1 MSINH
6 ASCLKQVSRNAC
18 EAPQLLITQQ
28 SVQINSSGGV
38 HMPNP
43 TRNTYRR
50 LAKAMQ
56 HAMQIPEGD
65 ALVFLIGK
73 GNEHSN
79 LEALETWVKE
89 TLCTLEDEFGVAM
102 LPFLLDRLELTMNQ
116 WSAA

>member
-1 MSINH
+1 
-6 ASCLKQVSRNAC
+6 
-18 EAPQLLITQQ
+18 
-28 SVQINSSGGV
+28 
-38 HMPNP
+38 MPNP
-43 TRNTYRR
+43 ARNTYRR

-73 GNEHSN
+73 GDERSN
-79 LEALETWVKE
+79 LEALETWVRE
-89 TLCTLEDEFGVAM
+89 TLCTLEDDCGLAM

>member
-1 MSINH
+1 MLSPT
-6 ASCLKQVSRNAC
+6 AS
-18 EAPQLLITQQ
+18 
-28 SVQINSSGGV
+28 
-38 HMPNP
+38 
-43 TRNTYRR
+43 TYRR

-79 LEALETWVKE
+79 LEALETWVRE
-89 TLCTLEDEFGVAM
+89 TLCTLEDECGVAM
-102 LPFLLDRLELTMNQ
+102 LPFLLDRLEQTMNQ